1 MPSDKDSSI
10 VILNKNDYNEE
21 CLKTLC
27 NRHFHEELK
36 EDPGASYKDRFI
48 NVIQKLLHD
57 SLTTKNEYDILL
69 EGYETSTFYVLAKT
83 HQIFENL
90 PPFQPICNRRN
101 SVCG

>member
-1 MPSDKDSSI
+1 MQRIVQLKLIPKRRRKKVDQEAAADQNIVIMPSDKDSSI
-10 VILNKNDYNEE
+10 IILNKNDYNEE

-57 SLTTKNEYDILL
+57 SLTTRK
-69 EGYETSTFYVLAKT
+69 
-83 HQIFENL
+83 
-90 PPFQPICNRRN
+90 
-101 SVCG
+101 